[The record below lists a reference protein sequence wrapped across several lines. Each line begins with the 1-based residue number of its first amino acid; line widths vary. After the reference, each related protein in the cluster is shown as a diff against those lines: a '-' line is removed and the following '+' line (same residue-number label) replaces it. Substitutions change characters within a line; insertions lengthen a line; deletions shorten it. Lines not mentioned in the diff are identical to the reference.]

1 MGRAKA
7 FYGSGCLSPVNAFLI
22 FCFPQPAGVCRAKRS
37 VFPGREKRGVYG
49 LWVCRFCG
57 SFKNR
62 FFCPPHGKGKPMNA
76 ADGKTDVRILAVS
89 AGAKA
94 AGIFGTYLSEYETTI
109 VSSLKEAK
117 EKVGAFS
124 YDVVILSSGKEEN
137 GVPSAECSF
146 AEELVGTTN
155 AGVILICREED
166 YESVSLREEK
176 SGIYCLKRPLSP
188 QSFLQGVHLAV
199 ATGIRLRGYSA
210 RTETLK
216 EKMEEVKLVGR
227 AKLLL
232 ITKLGLTEEEAHRYI
247 EKQAMDKCVRRSV
260 IATELIKTYIN

>member
-22 FCFPQPAGVCRAKRS
+22 FRRLRYAGVGRAERQG
-37 VFPGREKRGVYG
+37 FPEREKRGVYG
-49 LWVCRFCG
+49 FWVCRFRG
-57 SFKNR
+57 AFENR
-62 FFCPPHGKGKPMNA
+62 FFCQPHGRGKSMIA

-94 AGIFGTYLSEYETTI
+94 AGFFETCLSEYETTI
-109 VSSLKEAK
+109 VSSLKEAQ
-117 EKVGAFS
+117 EKVCAFS
-124 YDVVILSSGKEEN
+124 YDVVILSSGKEGK

-146 AEELVGTTN
+146 AEEIVRTTN

-166 YESVSLREEK
+166 YETVSLREEGF
-176 SGIYCLKRPLSP
+176 GIYCLKRPLSP